1 MTISFFSFSLLIQIA
16 LIDFSN
22 IKITYLNSFT
32 SFGKLV
38 AIISS
43 NIASVLLSIT
53 SHSGIPITPHLDH
66 FTTLHISVIL
76 FCAFFHSFILCC
88 SMDIFF

>member
-1 MTISFFSFSLLIQIA
+1 MTIPFFSFSLLIRIA

-22 IKITYLNSFT
+22 IKITYLNYFT

-53 SHSGIPITPHLDH
+53 SHSGTPITSHLDP
-66 FTTLHISVIL
+66 FTMLHIYVIL
-76 FCAFFHSFILCC
+76 FCVFFHSFILCC